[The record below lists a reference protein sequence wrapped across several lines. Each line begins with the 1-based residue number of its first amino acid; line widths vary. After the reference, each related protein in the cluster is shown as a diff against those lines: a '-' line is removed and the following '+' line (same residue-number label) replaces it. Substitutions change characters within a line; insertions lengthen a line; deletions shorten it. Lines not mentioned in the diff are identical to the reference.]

1 MRGIVRQHF
10 QKRRVIAVRLS
21 SWSWTVHQ
29 AAPETRFRTPGG
41 RPAFSAISASRRAAS
56 GITEQQWRVL
66 RVLSDNGAMDASKL
80 AEQAS
85 LLLPSL
91 TRIAQNMVPSGL
103 ITRAT
108 DTRDRRRLVLTITT
122 AGQAIIDDNRT
133 EAARI
138 AQRFEDVLGRERLD
152 ELLDALAR
160 LDDL

>member
-1 MRGIVRQHF
+1 M
-10 QKRRVIAVRLS
+10 
-21 SWSWTVHQ
+21 
-29 AAPETRFRTPGG
+29 APIRDML
-41 RPAFSAISASRRAAS
+41 AAS

>member
-1 MRGIVRQHF
+1 MSADLPPA
-10 QKRRVIAVRLS
+10 RRSLPFALLRARDKVM
-21 SWSWTVHQ
+21 
-29 AAPETRFRTPGG
+29 APIRDML
-41 RPAFSAISASRRAAS
+41 AAS

-66 RVLSDNGAMDASKL
+66 RVLSDNGAMGASKL

-91 TRIAQNMVPSGL
+91 TRIAQNMVANGL

-108 DTRDRRRLVLTITT
+108 DTLDRRRLVLTITT

-138 AQRFEDVLGRERLD
+138 AERFEDVLGCERLD
-152 ELLDALAR
+152 ELLDTLAR

>member
-1 MRGIVRQHF
+1 MSADLPPA
-10 QKRRVIAVRLS
+10 RRSLPFALLRARDKVM
-21 SWSWTVHQ
+21 
-29 AAPETRFRTPGG
+29 APIRDML
-41 RPAFSAISASRRAAS
+41 AAS

-91 TRIAQNMVPSGL
+91 TRIAQNMVANGL

>member
-1 MRGIVRQHF
+1 MSADLPPA
-10 QKRRVIAVRLS
+10 RRSLPFALLRARDKVM
-21 SWSWTVHQ
+21 
-29 AAPETRFRTPGG
+29 APIRDML
-41 RPAFSAISASRRAAS
+41 AAS

-80 AEQAS
+80 AEQSS

-91 TRIAQNMVPSGL
+91 TRIAQTMVANGL

-108 DTRDRRRLVLTITT
+108 DTQDRRRLVVTITT

-133 EAARI
+133 ETARI
-138 AQRFEDVLGRERLD
+138 AERFEDVLGREKLD
-152 ELLDALAR
+152 ELLNMLAR

>member
-1 MRGIVRQHF
+1 MSADLPPA
-10 QKRRVIAVRLS
+10 RRSLPFALLRARDKVM
-21 SWSWTVHQ
+21 
-29 AAPETRFRTPGG
+29 APIRDML
-41 RPAFSAISASRRAAS
+41 AAS

-91 TRIAQNMVPSGL
+91 TRIAQNMVANGL

-138 AQRFEDVLGRERLD
+138 AQRFEDVLGCERLD
-152 ELLDALAR
+152 ELLDTLAR